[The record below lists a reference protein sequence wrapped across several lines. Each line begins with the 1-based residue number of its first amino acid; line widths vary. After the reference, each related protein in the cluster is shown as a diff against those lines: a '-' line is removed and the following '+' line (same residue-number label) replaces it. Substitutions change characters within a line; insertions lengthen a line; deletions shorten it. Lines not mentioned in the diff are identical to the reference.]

1 VSTALATVAELR
13 SLVPSG
19 TVGVAQADPGPS
31 DRAAGPLPDA
41 ASVTQTLSVTGAGS
55 GCSLRLAS
63 YEVTRTTMDQSE
75 SSATVDVERQVLV

>member
-1 VSTALATVAELR
+1 MSTALATVAELR

-55 GCSLRLAS
+55 GCSLAS
-63 YEVTRTTMDQSE
+63 YEVTRTTMDQFE
-75 SSATVDVERQVLV
+75 SFATVDVERQLLV